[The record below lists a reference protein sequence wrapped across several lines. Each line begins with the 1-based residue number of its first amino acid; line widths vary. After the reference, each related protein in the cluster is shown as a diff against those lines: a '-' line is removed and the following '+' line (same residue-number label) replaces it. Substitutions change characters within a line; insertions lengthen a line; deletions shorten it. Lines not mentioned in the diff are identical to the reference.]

1 MSEPAGVDL
10 ERLAAA
16 YGHRS
21 EEAARERA
29 ETAAREAGLR
39 GGSVVVDVGGGS
51 GAHAAVFAATGAR
64 VLLVDR
70 SIAMVTAACRRG
82 IGSVV
87 GDGARLPVADGC
99 ADLVY
104 YHLSIHHGPWRQ
116 WIAEGARVV
125 RPGGTVWV
133 WTLAPEHLS
142 TSFLAQWFPSVAPI
156 DRARF
161 PEPGVLIQ
169 GMRDNGLVAPAE
181 SSYVERITR
190 PAGSWVEAVRAGFVS
205 TLHLV
210 PPEEITAGLAAF
222 EAVHPDPRES
232 LEYTIA
238 FSRVSATRPSLPF

>member
-1 MSEPAGVDL
+1 MSGPAGVDL

-29 ETAAREAGLR
+29 LIAAMEAGLR
-39 GGSVVVDVGGGS
+39 RGSVAVDVGGGS
-51 GAHAAVFAATGAR
+51 GAHAAVFAAAGSR

-70 SIAMVTAACRRG
+70 SIAMATAARHGG

-87 GDGARLPVADGC
+87 GDGARLPVADRC

-104 YHLSIHHGPWRQ
+104 FHLSIHHGPWGQ

-125 RPGGTVWV
+125 RPGGMVWV
-133 WTLAPEHLS
+133 WTLAPEHLR
-142 TSFLAQWFPSVAPI
+142 TSFLARWFPSVAPI
-156 DRARF
+156 DEGRF
-161 PEPGVLIQ
+161 PEPGALVQAML
-169 GMRDNGLVAPAE
+169 DNGLVAPAE
-181 SSYVERITR
+181 SSHIEPITR
-190 PAGSWVEAVRAGFVS
+190 SAGSWAEAVRAGFVS

-210 PPEEITAGLAAF
+210 PPEEIAAGLAVF
-222 EAVHPDPRES
+222 EAVHPDPGET

-238 FSRVSATRPSLPF
+238 FSRVSAIRPSLPS